1 MDYIENC
8 VVCLKYLPTKALQ
21 EQGMCNVI
29 IKRMKLLEKLPK
41 MKMVNFLLV

>member
-21 EQGMCNVI
+21 EQGMCNDCDNKTDEI
-29 IKRMKLLEKLPK
+29 AREITKNE
-41 MKMVNFLLV
+41 NG